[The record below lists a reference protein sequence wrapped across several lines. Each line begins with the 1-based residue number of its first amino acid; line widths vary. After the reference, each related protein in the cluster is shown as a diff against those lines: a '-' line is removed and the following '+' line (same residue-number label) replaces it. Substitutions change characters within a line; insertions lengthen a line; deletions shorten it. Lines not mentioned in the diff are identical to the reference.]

1 MKKILY
7 IPITAILMISIAAFA
22 ITPNQNAKNPF
33 TEGLLWSITKDGEIV
48 GHVFGTIH
56 SDDKRVIDLS
66 LQALEILANSRNFAM
81 EVIPAYGPSFVN
93 DIYQPA
99 AHTSEDISYEMLP
112 ISNTQLSEHIGDTSY
127 EEVESALLK
136 LGIKKDVVQYLK
148 PWVAIYALASSPR
161 WNKRNPIM
169 DHLLFENAAN
179 AQQDIYEVE
188 GLKNL
193 YAAHYDFPIEAQ
205 IALLR
210 DRLRNKRTYKDIES
224 MHLAYLGENLGEMLT
239 LSTKFISE
247 ESLYRQLDR
256 VYLKHALYIRNVVMA
271 FKMLPLL
278 REKGAFVAVGALHL
292 HGKEGVLGQLE
303 AYGYKAKRVA
313 LLKK

>member
-7 IPITAILMISIAAFA
+7 IPIVAILMISIAAFA
-22 ITPNQNAKNPF
+22 ITPIQNAKNPF
-33 TEGLLWSITKDGEIV
+33 TEGLFWSITKDGEIV
-48 GHVFGTIH
+48 GHIFGTIH

-81 EVIPAYGPSFVN
+81 EVIPAHGPSFIN

-99 AHTSEDISYEMLP
+99 TYTSEDISSEMLP
-112 ISNTQLSEHIGDTSY
+112 ISRTRLSEHIGDASY
-127 EEVESALLK
+127 AKVESALLK
-136 LGIKKDVVQYLK
+136 LGIKKDIVQHLK
-148 PWVAIYALASSPR
+148 PWMAIYALASSPR
-161 WNKRNPIM
+161 WDKRDPIM

-179 AQQDIYEVE
+179 AKQAIYEVE

-193 YAAHYDFPIEAQ
+193 YAAHYDFPIDAQ
-205 IALLR
+205 VSLLR
-210 DRLRNKRTYKDIES
+210 DRLRNKRTHKDIES
-224 MHLAYLGENLGEMLT
+224 MHLAYLGENLDQMLV

-247 ESLYRQLDR
+247 ESLYKQLDR

-271 FKMLPLL
+271 FKMLPLF

-292 HGKEGVLGQLE
+292 HGEQGVLGQLE
-303 AYGYKAKRVA
+303 AYGYKAERVA